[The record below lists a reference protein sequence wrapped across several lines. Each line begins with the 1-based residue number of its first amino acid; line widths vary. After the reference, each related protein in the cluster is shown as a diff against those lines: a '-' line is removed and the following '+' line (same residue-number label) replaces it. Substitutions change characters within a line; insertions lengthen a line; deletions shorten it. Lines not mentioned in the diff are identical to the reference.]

1 MYTYWKRTV
10 PPPSMISFDAPNR
23 EICTMKR
30 SVTNTPLQ
38 ALVLLNDP
46 QFVEASRAFA
56 ERIINQGPQGTEQRL
71 AFAFELATARLPTP
85 PEMAVLKRAYAR
97 GLREYQAHPERARE
111 YLQVGESRR
120 DTRIDPAEHAAWTGV
135 ASLILNLSEM
145 ITKG

>member
-1 MYTYWKRTV
+1 
-10 PPPSMISFDAPNR
+10 
-23 EICTMKR
+23 MKR
-30 SVTNTPLQ
+30 STTNTPLQ

-56 ERIINQGPQGTEQRL
+56 QRIINEGPEGAEPRIV
-71 AFAFELATARLPTP
+71 FAFELATARLPTP
-85 PEMAVLKRAYAR
+85 RELAVLKQAYAR
-97 GLREYQAHPERARE
+97 ELREFQSNPDRARE

-120 DTRIDPAEHAAWTGV
+120 DSRIDPAEHAAWTGV